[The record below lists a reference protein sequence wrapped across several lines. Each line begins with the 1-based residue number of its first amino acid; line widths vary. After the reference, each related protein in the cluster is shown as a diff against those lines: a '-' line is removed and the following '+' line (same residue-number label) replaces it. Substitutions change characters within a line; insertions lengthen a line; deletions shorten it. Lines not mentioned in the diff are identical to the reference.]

1 MPSRRAKTR
10 TNARLPALAAG
21 VVATLA
27 GVTALT
33 RWLVGTA
40 ALGSM
45 LPGTAS
51 MRPST
56 ALTFVLAGASVC
68 LAGSGASV
76 MSRGARRVMEA
87 CAGAAAL
94 MGFLTLL
101 DYASG
106 WDLGIDQLLPGG
118 SRVRMAPATAL
129 NFVLVGIALLWEA
142 DGRRD
147 PRPAQALALAATLVA
162 LLAVIGYAYETQ
174 AISGAP
180 PRMALPTGL
189 AFCVLCAGILL
200 LRADQ
205 GFIAVVGSDSAGG
218 VMARRVLPVAIAAP
232 VVLGWLRLAGQ
243 HAGFYG
249 TERGL
254 AMFAVCNI
262 ALLVA
267 VVAWTAGSLYRAD
280 RDRRRVEEA
289 LTASERRARQL
300 TEASLDGIVVADD
313 EGRIILFN
321 PAAERTFG
329 YTAAEVLGEPLTCL
343 MPPEFHEPHRAGL
356 RRFVETRVARLVGRT
371 VEVAGRR
378 KDGARFPLELSLG
391 ALEVGG
397 RVQFIGTIRD
407 VSERDRMHA
416 AMIQSEKLASI
427 GLLTAGVAHE
437 INNPLAYVANNLA
450 VLERDTRGV
459 MAVLDAYEGARE
471 RLAAADPATAAR
483 VRKLAE
489 EIDLPYVR
497 GNLDRLLGRTRE
509 GVERVTRLVQAM
521 RGMARSG
528 PPQMETIGL
537 ADLVDMSLE
546 MIRSRLQRRGIT
558 VECDCTGVPKL
569 RCATSQVSQ
578 VLLNLLVN
586 ALQAIEAAG
595 RPEGGRIRIA
605 SRAVGREILIEV
617 ADNGCGIA
625 PQDLPHVFD
634 PFFTTKAVGDG
645 TGLGL
650 SITHGIVAGHGGRLE
665 VSSEPGKGSCF
676 RVFLPLSSG
685 GAS

>member
-1 MPSRRAKTR
+1 
-10 TNARLPALAAG
+10 
-21 VVATLA
+21 
-27 GVTALT
+27 
-33 RWLVGTA
+33 
-40 ALGSM
+40 
-45 LPGTAS
+45 
-51 MRPST
+51 
-56 ALTFVLAGASVC
+56 
-68 LAGSGASV
+68 
-76 MSRGARRVMEA
+76 
-87 CAGAAAL
+87 
-94 MGFLTLL
+94 
-101 DYASG
+101 
-106 WDLGIDQLLPGG
+106 
-118 SRVRMAPATAL
+118 
-129 NFVLVGIALLWEA
+129 
-142 DGRRD
+142 
-147 PRPAQALALAATLVA
+147 
-162 LLAVIGYAYETQ
+162 
-174 AISGAP
+174 
-180 PRMALPTGL
+180 
-189 AFCVLCAGILL
+189 
-200 LRADQ
+200 
-205 GFIAVVGSDSAGG
+205 
-218 VMARRVLPVAIAAP
+218 
-232 VVLGWLRLAGQ
+232 
-243 HAGFYG
+243 
-249 TERGL
+249 
-254 AMFAVCNI
+254 MFAVCNI

-267 VVAWTAGSLYRAD
+267 VVAWTARSLHRAD
-280 RDRRRVEEA
+280 RHRRRVEEA

-343 MPPEFHEPHRAGL
+343 MPAEFHERHRAGV
-356 RRFVETRVARLVGRT
+356 RRFVETREARLVGRT
-371 VEVAGRR
+371 VQVAGRR
-378 KDGARFPLELSLG
+378 KDGTQYPLELALG

-407 VSERDRMHA
+407 VTERDHMRA

-459 MAVLDAYEGARE
+459 LAVLDAYEGARE
-471 RLAAADPATAAR
+471 RFAAADPPTAAR

-528 PPQMETIGL
+528 PPQMETIGIT
-537 ADLVDMSLE
+537 DLVDMSLE
-546 MIRSRLQRRGIT
+546 MVRSRLQRRAIT
-558 VECDCTGVPKL
+558 VECDYTGAPKL

-586 ALQAIEAAG
+586 ALQAIEATG

-605 SRAVGREILIEV
+605 SRPVGKDILIEV
-617 ADNGCGIA
+617 TDNGCGIP

-634 PFFTTKAVGDG
+634 PFFTTKAVGGG

-650 SITHGIVAGHGGRLE
+650 SITHGIVTGHGGRLE

-676 RVFLPLSSG
+676 RVFLPLSDSG

>member
-1 MPSRRAKTR
+1 VPSRRAKTR

-27 GVTALT
+27 GVTALS
-33 RWLVGTA
+33 RWLAGTA

-94 MGFLTLL
+94 IGFLTLL

-118 SRVRMAPATAL
+118 SSVRMAPATAL

-147 PRPAQALALAATLVA
+147 PRPAQALALVATLVA

-243 HAGFYG
+243 HAGFYE

-254 AMFAVCNI
+254 SMFAICNI

-267 VVAWTAGSLYRAD
+267 VVA
-280 RDRRRVEEA
+280 
-289 LTASERRARQL
+289 
-300 TEASLDGIVVADD
+300 
-313 EGRIILFN
+313 
-321 PAAERTFG
+321 
-329 YTAAEVLGEPLTCL
+329 
-343 MPPEFHEPHRAGL
+343 
-356 RRFVETRVARLVGRT
+356 
-371 VEVAGRR
+371 
-378 KDGARFPLELSLG
+378 
-391 ALEVGG
+391 
-397 RVQFIGTIRD
+397 
-407 VSERDRMHA
+407 
-416 AMIQSEKLASI
+416 
-427 GLLTAGVAHE
+427 
-437 INNPLAYVANNLA
+437 
-450 VLERDTRGV
+450 
-459 MAVLDAYEGARE
+459 
-471 RLAAADPATAAR
+471 
-483 VRKLAE
+483 
-489 EIDLPYVR
+489 
-497 GNLDRLLGRTRE
+497 
-509 GVERVTRLVQAM
+509 
-521 RGMARSG
+521 
-528 PPQMETIGL
+528 
-537 ADLVDMSLE
+537 
-546 MIRSRLQRRGIT
+546 
-558 VECDCTGVPKL
+558 
-569 RCATSQVSQ
+569 
-578 VLLNLLVN
+578 
-586 ALQAIEAAG
+586 
-595 RPEGGRIRIA
+595 
-605 SRAVGREILIEV
+605 
-617 ADNGCGIA
+617 
-625 PQDLPHVFD
+625 
-634 PFFTTKAVGDG
+634 
-645 TGLGL
+645 
-650 SITHGIVAGHGGRLE
+650 
-665 VSSEPGKGSCF
+665 
-676 RVFLPLSSG
+676 
-685 GAS
+685 